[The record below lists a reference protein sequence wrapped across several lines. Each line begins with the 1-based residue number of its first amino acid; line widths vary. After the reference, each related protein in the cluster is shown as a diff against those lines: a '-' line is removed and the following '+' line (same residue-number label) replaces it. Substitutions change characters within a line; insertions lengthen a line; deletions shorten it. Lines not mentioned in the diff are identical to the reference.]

1 VSTAVP
7 LPLASLPSAAAPEFG
22 VASSGSQLAISLDP
36 SPHSARVHKA
46 VGTLVGTLGCR
57 GAARCRGGRG
67 APCICEHLTVNTPLT
82 PSRPV
87 LWASAVDGRL
97 ARLSAYGPR
106 ESAREERSNALL
118 PTSDRCGD
126 GRQHHF
132 AARRTCENHALAGP
146 LGCALFS
153 TCLPTSPIASV

>member
-1 VSTAVP
+1 MLDLIVLRIRLFQHRLGLWPPTRTVSVQAT
-7 LPLASLPSAAAPEFG
+7 LASRRPCAVLTSLSVSDLLPRRA
-22 VASSGSQLAISLDP
+22 
-36 SPHSARVHKA
+36 
-46 VGTLVGTLGCR
+46 C
-57 GAARCRGGRG
+57 AARRAQWG
-67 APCICEHLTVNTPLT
+67 AERPSRICEHLVVNRPLV
-82 PSRPV
+82 PSTPV
-87 LWASAVDGRL
+87 LRPSALDGRL
-97 ARLSAYGPR
+97 ARPPARGPC
-106 ESAREERSNALL
+106 ESARKEHSNALL